1 MRKQTTKSEIR
12 ISKSETNQRTFKPS
26 YEIRK
31 GLVWNFLSFDHL
43 RLFRISNFGFR
54 VCNSVYAWRAL
65 RLRASCYLGI
75 VFSSIIF
82 LHAATEGFAAEGVES
97 LIAGAK
103 KEDEIT
109 FVAGAQT
116 FGGRKGLADLEA
128 AFNKRFDLKTRINF
142 AAGPDMNARAARHIT
157 EIKSG
162 RKASSDIFLGSQSHQ
177 ALMHVE
183 NALEKVNYAGLFPW
197 VTKEMEIYPNEAV
210 LVYTSPNGIIYNVN
224 LIPKDK
230 APKNYLDLIDPRLSP
245 AWAGKLAI
253 PPYVAWLAELSLN
266 WGQEKVKDFARKLVA
281 ISGGRLRYSEEERIV
296 SGEFPVMANIGDAL
310 GAMWTWQAKGA
321 PIMAVPGTSPINTDY
336 FQLSV
341 PKNVAHPNLAKLFVA
356 FMATKEAQAI
366 LQKHESRSSHLVEG
380 TIMHKYLRENRVT
393 VQEPKES
400 IAYYLKGESDEGL
413 QFKAELAKILKQ

>member
-1 MRKQTTKSEIR
+1 MNKKSEIR
-12 ISKSETNQRTFKPS
+12 ISKSETNGRTQVCT
-26 YEIRK
+26 EGENRR
-31 GLVWNFLSFDHL
+31 GLLVLSFLRFSHL
-43 RLFRISNFGFR
+43 RLFRISDVRFR
-54 VCNSVYAWRAL
+54 LLFCSL
-65 RLRASCYLGI
+65 ICL
-75 VFSSIIF
+75 
-82 LHAATEGFAAEGVES
+82 FAAAPSFSADSVES

-103 KEDEIT
+103 KEEEIT
-109 FVAGAQT
+109 FVAGAQP
-116 FGGRKGLADLEA
+116 FGGRKGIADLET
-128 AFNKRFDLKTRINF
+128 AFNRRFGLKMRMNF

-162 RKASSDIFLGSQSHQ
+162 RQASSDIFLGSQSHQ

-183 NALEKVNYAGLFPW
+183 KVLEKVNYAGLFPW

-224 LIPKDK
+224 LVPKDK
-230 APKNYLDLIDPRLSP
+230 APKNYLDLVDPRLSP

-266 WGQEKVKDFARKLVA
+266 WGNEKVKDFARKLVA

-296 SGEFPVMANIGDAL
+296 SGEFPVMANLGDAL

-321 PIMAVPGTSPINTDY
+321 PIVAVPGTSPINTDY

-380 TIMHKYLRENRVT
+380 TIMQKYLKENRVQ

-400 IAYYLKGESDEGL
+400 IAYYLKGETDEGL

>member
-1 MRKQTTKSEIR
+1 MRRQITMGCCLGVL
-12 ISKSETNQRTFKPS
+12 ISAIAFLLAVAQ
-26 YEIRK
+26 
-31 GLVWNFLSFDHL
+31 GL
-43 RLFRISNFGFR
+43 
-54 VCNSVYAWRAL
+54 
-65 RLRASCYLGI
+65 
-75 VFSSIIF
+75 
-82 LHAATEGFAAEGVES
+82 AAEGVES
-97 LIAGAK
+97 LIAAAK

-116 FGGRKGLADLEA
+116 FGGRKGLADLEG
-128 AFNKRFDLKTRINF
+128 AFNKRFGLKTRINF

-183 NALEKVNYAGLFPW
+183 NALEKINYAGLFPW

-245 AWAGKLAI
+245 TWAGKLAI

-266 WGQEKVKDFARKLVA
+266 WGTGEVKDFARKLVA

-310 GAMWTWQAKGA
+310 GAMWTWQTKGA

-366 LQKHESRSSHLVEG
+366 LQKYESRSSHLVEG
-380 TIMHKYLRENRVT
+380 TIMHKYLHENRVT

>member
-1 MRKQTTKSEIR
+1 MDKLNKSEIR
-12 ISKSETNQRTFKPS
+12 ISESETNRITTQKTRNRRAWK
-26 YEIRK
+26 
-31 GLVWNFLSFDHL
+31 FLNLENLKFVRYSS
-43 RLFRISNFGFR
+43 FRIR
-54 VCNSVYAWRAL
+54 NSTRGTL
-65 RLRASCYLGI
+65 RGLSHSILLLLSTAPA
-75 VFSSIIF
+75 FSADS
-82 LHAATEGFAAEGVES
+82 VES
-97 LIAGAK
+97 LIAAAK

-109 FVAGAQT
+109 FIAGAQT

-128 AFNKRFDLKTRINF
+128 AFNKRFALKTRINF

-162 RKASSDIFLGSQSHQ
+162 RKPSSDIFLGSQSHQ

-183 NALEKVNYAGLFPW
+183 GALEKVNYAGLFPW
-197 VTKEMEIYPNEAV
+197 VSKEMEIYPNEAV
-210 LVYTSPNGIIYNVN
+210 LVYTSPNGIVYNTN

-230 APKNYLDLIDPRLSP
+230 APKNYLDLVDPRLSSS
-245 AWAGKLAI
+245 WAGKLAI

-266 WGQEKVKDFARKLVA
+266 WGQDKVKDFARKLVA
-281 ISGGRLRYSEEERIV
+281 ISGGRLRYGEDERIV
-296 SGEFPVMANIGDAL
+296 SGEFPVMANLGDAF

-366 LQKHESRSSHLVEG
+366 IQKYESRSSHLVEG
-380 TIMHKYLRENRVT
+380 TMMQKYLKENRIQ

-400 IAYYLKGESDEGL
+400 IAYYLKGETDEGL

>member
-1 MRKQTTKSEIR
+1 MNKKFQIR
-12 ISKSETNQRTFKPS
+12 IAKSETNGRWRICLWRCPGFLFCFLTLLLAAAPS
-26 YEIRK
+26 
-31 GLVWNFLSFDHL
+31 FCADS
-43 RLFRISNFGFR
+43 
-54 VCNSVYAWRAL
+54 
-65 RLRASCYLGI
+65 
-75 VFSSIIF
+75 
-82 LHAATEGFAAEGVES
+82 VES

-103 KEDEIT
+103 KEEEIT

-116 FGGRKGLADLEA
+116 FGGRKGLADLET
-128 AFNKRFDLKTRINF
+128 AFNRRFGLRTRINF

-157 EIKSG
+157 EFKSG
-162 RKASSDIFLGSQSHQ
+162 RQASSDIFLGSQSHQ

-183 NALEKVNYAGLFPW
+183 KALDKFNYAGIFPW

-224 LIPKDK
+224 LVPKDK
-230 APKNYLDLIDPRLSP
+230 APKSYLDLVDPRLSP
-245 AWAGKLAI
+245 TWAGKLAI

-266 WGQEKVKDFARKLVA
+266 WGNEKVKDFARKLVA

-296 SGEFPVMANIGDAL
+296 SGEFPVMANLGDAL

-321 PIMAVPGTSPINTDY
+321 PITAVPGTSPINTDY

-341 PKNVAHPNLAKLFVA
+341 PRNVAHPNLAKLFVA
-356 FMATKEAQAI
+356 FMTTKEAQAI

-380 TIMHKYLRENRVT
+380 TIMQKYLKENRVQ

-400 IAYYLKGESDEGL
+400 IAFYLKGETDEGL

>member
-1 MRKQTTKSEIR
+1 MGEQ
-12 ISKSETNQRTFKPS
+12 
-26 YEIRK
+26 
-31 GLVWNFLSFDHL
+31 
-43 RLFRISNFGFR
+43 
-54 VCNSVYAWRAL
+54 NSSREEYAVTRHTL
-65 RLRASCYLGI
+65 RLRPGCALAILFFTATFLLG
-75 VFSSIIF
+75 
-82 LHAATEGFAAEGVES
+82 AARTFAAESLES
-97 LIAGAK
+97 LIAAAK
-103 KEDEIT
+103 NEEEIS
-109 FVAGAQT
+109 FIAGAQT

-128 AFNKRFDLKTRINF
+128 AFNKRFGLKTRINF

-162 RKASSDIFLGSQSHQ
+162 RKASSDMFLGSQSHQ
-177 ALMHVE
+177 ALMHKE
-183 NALEKVNYAGLFPW
+183 NSLEKVNYAGLFPW

-230 APKNYLDLIDPRLSP
+230 APKSYLDLVDPRLSP
-245 AWAGKLAI
+245 LWAGKLAI

-266 WGQEKVKDFARKLVA
+266 WGQDKVKDFARKLVA

-296 SGEFPVMANIGDAL
+296 SGEFPIMANLGDAL
-310 GAMWTWQAKGA
+310 GAMWTWQSKGA

-341 PKNVAHPNLAKLFVA
+341 PKSVAHPNLAKLFVA
-356 FMATKEAQAI
+356 FMVTKEAQAI

-380 TIMHKYLRENRVT
+380 TMMQKYLKENRVQ
-393 VQEPKES
+393 VQEPKQS
-400 IAYYLKGESDEGL
+400 IAYYLKGETDEGL